1 LAAGGLL
8 LALAGA
14 AVVLDRVFPPELSR
28 LGETSTLV
36 LDSQGRLLRAF
47 TTADGAWRLA
57 TAPEQVD
64 PLYLAMLEAYEDR
77 RFRYHPGV
85 DPLAVLRAAG
95 QALLAGRVVSG
106 ASTLTMQTARLLE
119 LRPRGLSAKLVEA
132 ARSLQLEARYGK
144 DRVLG
149 FYLTLAPFGGNLE
162 GLRAASLAYLGKE
175 PARLTPGEA
184 ALLVALPQ
192 SPSRLRPDRFPAAAR
207 AARDKVLAVMERRG
221 LLSAHQAA
229 EAREEP
235 VPLRRRDLP
244 FHAPHLARRL
254 AVGGWGPVLRTTI
267 DGDLQRALERLA
279 ALEMHALQPRA
290 SLAALVVE
298 NGSGRVLAYLGSA
311 DFFDFARAG
320 QVDMVRAVRSPGSA
334 LKPFI
339 YGMAFDELL
348 VHPETIV
355 ADLPTRFGDYRPENF
370 RRSYHG
376 EVTVREALQRSLNV
390 PAVAVLDAL
399 GPGRVAARLRA
410 AGARLHFADRLE
422 PPGLPFALGGVGVTL
437 SDLVM
442 LYRALAGGGRPV
454 PLSLLTDPPGQAL
467 PGPLPG
473 PRLFGEAAAWYLTRI
488 LETAPPPE
496 AFVAPNNTR
505 RGRAIAYKTGTSY
518 GFRDAW
524 ALGYDSAYTVGVW
537 VGRPDGVPSPG
548 RYGRNTA
555 APVLFRIFDLL
566 PDQGG
571 RPMARR
577 PAGVIAAVNAELPTR
592 LQRFGRAATA
602 VASLVRPLAPPLA
615 ITFPPDGAV
624 VELEHGEAGPGS
636 APAPLPLAAEGGTRP
651 LRWLSTAA
659 TWPPR
664 RTAAPRPGSR
674 MVPASCASP

>member
-1 LAAGGLL
+1 MRGRLKRGLAAGGLL

-14 AVVLDRVFPPELSR
+14 AVALDRVFPPELSR
-28 LGETSTLV
+28 LGGTSTLV

-57 TAPEQVD
+57 TVPAQVD

-95 QALLAGRVVSG
+95 QALRAGRVVSG

-119 LRPRGLSAKLVEA
+119 PRPRGLWAKLVEA
-132 ARSLQLEARYGK
+132 ARALQLEARYGK

-175 PARLTPGEA
+175 PVRLTPGEA

-235 VPLRRRDLP
+235 VPRRRRDLP

-254 AVGGWGPVLRTTI
+254 ASGGAPVLRTTI

-279 ALEMHALQPRA
+279 ALEMHLLQPRA

-311 DFFDFARAG
+311 DFFDSARAG

-370 RRSYHG
+370 QRSYHG
-376 EVTVREALQRSLNV
+376 EVTVREALQRSL
-390 PAVAVLDAL
+390 
-399 GPGRVAARLRA
+399 
-410 AGARLHFADRLE
+410 
-422 PPGLPFALGGVGVTL
+422 
-437 SDLVM
+437 
-442 LYRALAGGGRPV
+442 
-454 PLSLLTDPPGQAL
+454 
-467 PGPLPG
+467 
-473 PRLFGEAAAWYLTRI
+473 
-488 LETAPPPE
+488 
-496 AFVAPNNTR
+496 
-505 RGRAIAYKTGTSY
+505 
-518 GFRDAW
+518 
-524 ALGYDSAYTVGVW
+524 
-537 VGRPDGVPSPG
+537 
-548 RYGRNTA
+548 
-555 APVLFRIFDLL
+555 
-566 PDQGG
+566 
-571 RPMARR
+571 
-577 PAGVIAAVNAELPTR
+577 
-592 LQRFGRAATA
+592 
-602 VASLVRPLAPPLA
+602 
-615 ITFPPDGAV
+615 
-624 VELEHGEAGPGS
+624 
-636 APAPLPLAAEGGTRP
+636 
-651 LRWLSTAA
+651 
-659 TWPPR
+659 
-664 RTAAPRPGSR
+664 
-674 MVPASCASP
+674 